1 MTGVNHSPGQGTFG
15 HNHVGGYDAGY
26 YGYTYSLVLAADMH
40 GDMFQEESVG
50 SCLGKLYKDKILMVG
65 GSREETEL
73 LCVCVSLPQFSLRL
87 SPVAYAME
95 QDFLGRPPNS
105 DTFLTE
111 MFEQAPVVN
120 L

>member
-1 MTGVNHSPGQGTFG
+1 M
-15 HNHVGGYDAGY
+15 HV
-26 YGYTYSLVLAADMH
+26 TML
-40 GDMFQEESVG
+40 QEV
-50 SCLGKLYKDKILMVG
+50 LYKDKILLVG
-65 GSREETEL
+65 GRREETEL
-73 LCVCVSLPQFSLRL
+73 LWVCVSFPQFHRGL

-111 MFEQAPVVN
+111 MFEQAPAAN